1 MIDRFDLIIE
11 VLEVSAKLLLSPEE
25 GEATLS
31 IAGRVA
37 AAREFGQLQIKGN
50 PDGIVAEEK
59 PPSADDMSADARALL
74 TLALDKQS
82 LSARG
87 FHKVI
92 RVARTIANLQQIAQ
106 IDRPHLAEALA
117 YRSMPLLA

>member
-1 MIDRFDLIIE
+1 MAGAGNPPRKRYPSGSPVAKAARRRASDVLGVELPIVRLIGDANGDVPE
-11 VLEVSAKLLLSPEE
+11 VLCAPRERIRFVHCAE
-25 GEATLS
+25 G
-31 IAGRVA
+31 V
-37 AAREFGQLQIKGN
+37 
-50 PDGIVAEEK
+50 
-59 PPSADDMSADARALL
+59 ALL